1 MEKKY
6 QLPLVIAGLG
16 LSYGL
21 YLFYDFSTSG
31 LASLEQGLQAQESAL
46 VAKSGELRKLR
57 NFADNI
63 ESVKLSLREL
73 NLQLESA
80 LESLP
85 RNYDLSGL
93 LRKVS
98 MIGFN
103 SGVAIGAFR
112 PASEVKQEGEFYET
126 MPIAFNVSGSF
137 TQVLSFFDQL
147 LHLKRVVRV
156 EKVEM
161 RLAASNSEAA
171 VRNAGAAVTTEVV
184 AKLYRFTD

>member
-1 MEKKY
+1 MDKKY

-16 LSYGL
+16 VSYGL
-21 YLFYDFSTSG
+21 YLFYDFSTNG
-31 LASLEQGLQAQESAL
+31 ITGLEQGLQAQESILAS
-46 VAKSGELRKLR
+46 KNGELRKVR

-80 LESLP
+80 MESLP

-93 LRKVS
+93 LRKIS

-103 SGVAIGAFR
+103 SGVAIGTFR
-112 PASEVKQEGEFYET
+112 PSTEIKKEGEFYET
-126 MPIAFNVSGSF
+126 MPVSFNVSGSF

-147 LHLKRVVRV
+147 LHLKRVVRI

-161 RLAASNSEAA
+161 RLAAVNSEAS
-171 VRNAGAAVTTEVV
+171 VRNAGAAVVTEVV